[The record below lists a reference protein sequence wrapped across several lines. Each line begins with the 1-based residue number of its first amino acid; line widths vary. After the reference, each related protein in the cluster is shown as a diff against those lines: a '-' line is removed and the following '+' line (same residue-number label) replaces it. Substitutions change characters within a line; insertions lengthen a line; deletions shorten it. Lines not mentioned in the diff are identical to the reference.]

1 MFSGN
6 RRKYKVSDVE
16 TIIGPKTILHGDVLF
31 SGGLHVDGSVK
42 GNVIAEEE
50 VDAVLILGERGA
62 IEGEV
67 KAPHV
72 ILNGSVTG
80 DVHASVSVE
89 LSPRARV
96 NGSVF
101 YKMIEMAMGAEV
113 NGNLV
118 HLPEEKETSLEK
130 QQVKKEVNARAGS
143 ESNVVERIDWPNEKK
158 L

>member
-16 TIIGPKTILHGDVLF
+16 TIIGSRTILHGDVLF
-31 SGGLHVDGSVK
+31 SGGLHVDGSIK
-42 GNVIAEEE
+42 GNVLAEEDA
-50 VDAVLILGERGA
+50 DAVLILGERGS

-72 ILNGSVTG
+72 ILNGAVTG

-96 NGSVF
+96 TGSVF
-101 YKMIEMAMGAEV
+101 YKVIEMAMGAEV

-118 HLPEEKETSLEK
+118 HLAEDKETPVVK
-130 QQVKKEVNARAGS
+130 QQVKKEMNARTGS
-143 ESNVVERIDWPNEKK
+143 ESNIVDRVDWSGEKK